1 MMMFIHISPKKTKRG
16 KGRKYMFIPH
26 PAMLIPRMLRTDEE
40 QKQLEQL
47 GYIMMG
53 IYLFFL
59 VSIIVLFVF
68 IFTHIEY

>member
-1 MMMFIHISPKKTKRG
+1 
-16 KGRKYMFIPH
+16 MFIPH